1 MGQGNLKYLITMVAI
16 ALLGLIGVQLFW
28 VKHAYALR
36 EEQMN
41 RQVTTILARTAKQVE
56 QKTTCFE
63 LFGKLYVKPHQGFY
77 VAKQEWGNNGDFV
90 PTQEHAPDSMQ
101 MFFVDEDNDSLY
113 NFNNIK
119 FNHPLEAEVLMKCE
133 YIRDT
138 ASPASFDIKEGIQP
152 LTNATFK
159 DFQDKFC
166 GKTSISQVIDIHFLD
181 SVLKQNLNAGG
192 IHNNY
197 HYGLLKAS
205 SDSVEYVSKGGDPV
219 KIKNSLMRA
228 TLLDD
233 KYFHSP
239 YNLSIYFDRP
249 EKMMLSS
256 LWGMLLI
263 SGGIILLLSY
273 AFWYFVRTIMRQK
286 KLSEMKTDFIN
297 NMTHEFKTPIT
308 NIALA
313 LETMRDN
320 ELIEAQKKNIFL
332 SIITDENNRMREN
345 VERILQIAVI
355 DKEAPDLQKQ
365 HINLHKIINRVVDCT
380 AAPANGRQPIISCQL
395 QASNPEMKADETHIV
410 NVLYNLLDNAMKY
423 SVGQPHIIIST
434 RNEEDQLVLTVE
446 DKGIGMDAETQR
458 RIFEKFYR
466 AHTGNVHNVKG
477 FGLGL
482 SYVKSI
488 VDAHEG
494 HISVRSEKGKG
505 SLFEINFP
513 NSLMT
518 VS

>member
-1 MGQGNLKYLITMVAI
+1 MVSV
-16 ALLGLIGVQLFW
+16 ALTALIGIQLFW

-41 RQVTTILARTAKQVE
+41 RQVTGVLTQTAKQVE

-63 LFGKLYVKPHQGFY
+63 LFGKLYIKPHQGFY
-77 VAKQEWGNNGDFV
+77 VAKQEWQKNGAFV
-90 PTQEHAPDSMQ
+90 SPQDKAPDSMR

-119 FNHPLEAEVLMKCE
+119 FNHPLQAEVLMKCE

-138 ASPASFDIKEGIQP
+138 VKGDSYGVREDTMVSLNK
-152 LTNATFK
+152 ATLK
-159 DFQDKFC
+159 DFQDGFQ
-166 GKTSISQVIDIHFLD
+166 GNMPIDHVIDIHYLD
-181 SVLKQNLNAGG
+181 SVLHHNMNAAG
-192 IHNNY
+192 IHGGY
-197 HYGLLKAS
+197 HYGLAKAS
-205 SDSVEYVSKGGDPV
+205 NDSLEYVSKGSDRKKLAATPM
-219 KIKNSLMRA
+219 KA

-233 KYFHSP
+233 KYFHKP
-239 YNLSIYFDRP
+239 YTLNIYFDHP
-249 EKMMLSS
+249 EKILLGS

-263 SGGIILLLSY
+263 SGGIIMLLSY
-273 AFWYFVRTIMRQK
+273 AFWYFVKTILKQK

-313 LETMRDN
+313 LETLRDN
-320 ELIEAQKKNIFL
+320 NILEEQKKNIFL

-345 VERILQIAVI
+345 VERILQIAII
-355 DKEAPDLQKQ
+355 DKESLELQKESIDI
-365 HINLHKIINRVVDCT
+365 HRIIRRVVECT
-380 AAPANGRQPIISCQL
+380 EAAINGVKPVIHCEL
-395 QASNPEMKADETHIV
+395 NAENPVLKADETHIV
-410 NVLYNLLDNAMKY
+410 NVLYNLLDNAIKY
-423 SVGQPHIIIST
+423 STGQPHITIST
-434 RNEEDQLVLTVE
+434 KNEGDELLLTVE
-446 DKGIGMDAETQR
+446 DNGIGMDADTQR

-488 VDAHEG
+488 VDAHQG
-494 HISVRSEKGKG
+494 QISVQSEKGKG
-505 SLFEINFP
+505 SRFEINFP
-513 NSLMT
+513 NTLIA
-518 VS
+518 V